1 MGYPFSFAVN
11 FVRCFSS
18 QSWYPDDQS
27 AYHWLWRWCLHSDG
41 MSVVRWTEDL
51 CVNQTVSRVHE
62 NAAVLTE
69 SSGETPTAMPSSR
82 CRVDGV
88 EVMIEPWWRRDA
100 TFDSCTAEDHR
111 GAPSLRPIIVKM
123 PKHDAATAK
132 SWMLQQPMVVAR
144 VGGVAGRRSV
154 GARRVAWVA
163 CGFFC
168 PWHSGGTGT
177 A

>member
-1 MGYPFSFAVN
+1 M
-11 FVRCFSS
+11 
-18 QSWYPDDQS
+18 
-27 AYHWLWRWCLHSDG
+27 
-41 MSVVRWTEDL
+41 RWTEDL

-132 SWMLQQPMVVAR
+132 SWMLQQPMVV
-144 VGGVAGRRSV
+144 S
-154 GARRVAWVA
+154 ARRRRRGAAIRGCAARGVGRVRLFLPLAKELPCLLFGADRRQARGPSSV
-163 CGFFC
+163 
-168 PWHSGGTGT
+168 
-177 A
+177 